1 LYVTTKKL
9 LTPTR
14 IDNTK
19 ELVGF
24 IKETAQKESNW
35 KDKSTLEFRM
45 ALGARR
51 DNDPVCTKDDF
62 RAMGVLLDTEEVFS
76 QEVLDE
82 PFDFYNGKTASTAS
96 KL

>member
-51 DNDPVCTKDDF
+51 DNDPVCTKDF
-62 RAMGVLLDTEEVFS
+62 LGQWEYCWIQRKYS
-76 QEVLDE
+76 HKK
-82 PFDFYNGKTASTAS
+82 Y
-96 KL
+96 